1 MTELVKK
8 ACFVIAPIGEPESD
22 TRKRSDQVL
31 RHIIRPAVESLG
43 YLATR
48 ADEISQPGNIT
59 TQVIQRI
66 IDDPLVIADLTERNP
81 NVYYELAVRHAIRK
95 PFVQIIQEGEEIP
108 FDVAGTRTIFFNLQD
123 PDRVANAKNE
133 MIEQIRA
140 LEQDPSDLQTPIT
153 VSLDLQRLRGSDN
166 PDVRSIAD
174 LVADFTEMRRAQSQ
188 NIDNLAVR
196 VDELAVMV
204 RTSLHR
210 PRTVHPGR
218 AKLLVEQ
225 HENQYS
231 FIILLAGVRD
241 LAPWIYEIGMES
253 FRKAIDGDYD
263 KAVQLYQEMDGAI
276 RQAKSIL
283 PASFLESAVHLPAL
297 FDRMIHSRTGPAE
310 PDDLPF

>member
-31 RHIIRPAVESLG
+31 RHIIRPAVEGLG

-123 PDRVANAKNE
+123 PDRVANAKDE
-133 MIEQIRA
+133 MTEQIRA

-174 LVADFTEMRRAQSQ
+174 LVADFTEMRGTQSQ
-188 NIDNLAVR
+188 NIDSLSAK
-196 VDELAVMV
+196 VDELSSAV
-204 RTSLHR
+204 RASQRR
-210 PRTVHPGR
+210 PITVDPS
-218 AKLLVEQ
+218 KSKILVEQ
-225 HENQYS
+225 QQYQYS
-231 FIILLAGVRD
+231 FIILLAGIRD
-241 LAPWIYEIGMES
+241 IAPWIYEIGLEA
-253 FRKAIDGDYD
+253 FRKAIDGDIE
-263 KAVQLYQEMDGAI
+263 KAVHLYQQMDGFI
-276 RQAKSIL
+276 RQAKTIL
-283 PASFLESAVHLPAL
+283 PNSFKESAEHLPVL
-297 FDRMIHSRTGPAE
+297 FDRMIGTSAGPVE